1 MTWLLD
7 TNVVSELMTP
17 RPSKKV
23 LQWIDEREKRNDHFY
38 LSAFTI
44 AELRRGVLRLE
55 SSSEKYARLMSWIAH
70 DIPRRF
76 HGRVLGF
83 DEETARHWADM
94 VNSIPKG
101 AHISPTDSF
110 IAAIARQHELG
121 LVTRNV
127 KDVVHF
133 EGVNVENPWGN

>member
-7 TNVVSELMTP
+7 TNVISEVMAAK
-17 RPSKKV
+17 PSTLV
-23 LQWIDEREKRNDHFY
+23 IRWLDEREKRKDQFF

-44 AELRRGVLRLE
+44 GELRRGVMRLDPA
-55 SSSEKYARLMSWIAH
+55 SKKYARLMSWIAH

-83 DEETARHWADM
+83 DEETARHWAEM
-94 VNSIPKG
+94 TNAVPKG
-101 AHISPTDSF
+101 VHVSPTDSF

-121 LVTRNV
+121 LVTRNI
-127 KDVVHF
+127 KDVAHF
-133 EGVNVENPWGN
+133 EGVNVENPWER